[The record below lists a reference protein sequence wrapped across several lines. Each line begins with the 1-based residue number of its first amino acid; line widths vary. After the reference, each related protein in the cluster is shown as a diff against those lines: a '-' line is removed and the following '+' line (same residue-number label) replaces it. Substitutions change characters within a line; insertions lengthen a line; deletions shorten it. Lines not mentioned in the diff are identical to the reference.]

1 VAKLAYASRALDD
14 LVRLATFL
22 VRQDPHAAL
31 ATIDLVRD
39 ALAILER
46 HPLVGRK
53 VERGHERELVISR
66 GRSGYLGLYAYDP
79 ATDEVLVLA
88 IRHQREAGYEED

>member
-1 VAKLAYASRALDD
+1 VARLAYAGRALDD
-14 LVRLATFL
+14 LVRLAEFL
-22 VRQDPHAAL
+22 SREDAPAAL
-31 ATIDLVRD
+31 ATIDLIRD

-46 HPLVGRK
+46 HPLIGRK
-53 VERGHERELVISR
+53 VEGGPQRELVISR

-79 ATDEVLVLA
+79 ETDEVLVLA